1 MYHITAKIAIFS
13 TDMPWERCLE
23 FNVLKEY
30 RSFGQYQEKQVS
42 LATAK
47 LAIFLQNMLWE
58 SCSKFNL
65 EQLSHSMF
73 CKNIA
78 SLAVAMETCVSW
90 YWPNERYSYR
100 TYYGKVVQNQIL
112 NNFPIACL

>member
-13 TDMPWERCLE
+13 TDMPLERCLE

-65 EQLSHSMF
+65 QQLPHSMF
-73 CKNIA
+73 CKDIA
-78 SLAVAMETCVSW
+78 SLAVHGTPEPRLGQKYQGNRVS
-90 YWPNERYSYR
+90 
-100 TYYGKVVQNQIL
+100 
-112 NNFPIACL
+112 IASSESVIFGNPLPKIS